1 MTAFF
6 KGKKNIIAAFLIF
19 AGVAALLIFL
29 NNVYGNPFSKANAEK
44 NIKAYIVD
52 TYGVTDFILT
62 DIEYDA
68 GLGEYGTTVA
78 FKDSQ
83 DIVFDVSYSVKETR
97 ITDNY
102 RSTVANGL
110 NTFLRLSSEY
120 GKRVMEVVLN
130 HYSDKTA
137 VCYGELGKNQS
148 LSECGKNLVAD
159 MEFDM
164 YNLPLEATISLFI
177 NREDTSPQQFAK
189 ELAELQKLMY
199 ANEIAVDYYD
209 IMYNSSI
216 LLEDFPSS
224 VVVENLENTDAL
236 AECVEQFM
244 Q

>member
-1 MTAFF
+1 MTAFL
-6 KGKKNIIAAFLIF
+6 KGKKNITAAFLSF

-62 DIEYDA
+62 DIEYIADF
-68 GLGEYGTTVA
+68 GEYGTTVA

-102 RSTVANGL
+102 SSTVANGL

-130 HYSDKTA
+130 HYSDETA
-137 VCYGELGKNQS
+137 VCYGELGKNRS
-148 LSECGKNLVAD
+148 LSECGEKLVAD

-164 YNLPLEATISLFI
+164 YNLPLEATISLFVS
-177 NREDTSPQQFAK
+177 REDTSPQQFAK

-224 VVVENLENTDAL
+224 LVVENLENTDAL

>member
-1 MTAFF
+1 MTAFL
-6 KGKKNIIAAFLIF
+6 KGKKNITAAFLSF

-62 DIEYDA
+62 DIEYNADF
-68 GLGEYGTTVA
+68 GEYGTTVA

-102 RSTVANGL
+102 SGTVANGL

-120 GKRVMEVVLN
+120 GKRVMEVVMN
-130 HYSDKTA
+130 HYRDETA
-137 VCYGELGKNQS
+137 VCYGELGKNRS
-148 LSECGKNLVAD
+148 LSECGEKLVAD

-177 NREDTSPQQFAK
+177 SREDTSPQQFAK

-209 IMYNSSI
+209 IMYNSSV

>member
-1 MTAFF
+1 VTAFL
-6 KGKKNIIAAFLIF
+6 KGKKNITAAFLSF

-62 DIEYDA
+62 DIEYIADF
-68 GLGEYGTTVA
+68 GEYGTTVA

-102 RSTVANGL
+102 SGTVANGL

-130 HYSDKTA
+130 HYSDETA
-137 VCYGELGKNQS
+137 VCYGELGKNRS
-148 LSECGKNLVAD
+148 LSECGEKLVAD

-177 NREDTSPQQFAK
+177 SREDTSPQQFAK

-209 IMYNSSI
+209 IMYNSSV